1 MTGAYAEASKA
12 VHVLASHVADEGAA
26 RRWRRMGSRDAAEA
40 RGFLMAHIRRTW
52 GIAGFIASARL
63 VARRLETV
71 GLTELPPRAP
81 PRVAPALG
89 AADPDDDYYAYAF
102 IADALRPVVP
112 PLAPIGA

>member
-1 MTGAYAEASKA
+1 MTGAYAEACKA

-26 RRWRRMGSRDAAEA
+26 RRWRRMGCRDAAEA

-112 PLAPIGA
+112 PLAPVGA